1 MLQRQLEQNYEWLR
15 EEVERGTTSKEIE
28 TKDER
33 TTALNIHR
41 FLFE

>member
-1 MLQRQLEQNYEWLR
+1 MLQRQLDQNYEWSR
-15 EEVERGTTSKEIE
+15 EVERATTSKEIE

-33 TTALNIHR
+33 TSALNIHR